1 MANLPGGERT
11 KRLLGLTAPGLFVLL
26 WSTGFIGAKL
36 GVPYAEP
43 MTFLTLRFVAAGTLL
58 TLLALATGAPWP
70 SSWKALGHI
79 AVVGLL
85 LQAVYLG
92 GVFVAVSRGMPAG
105 PSALIVSLQP
115 LTVALLAGLTLGE
128 RVSRRQWLGFVLG
141 VIGVFL
147 VVVEKIDP
155 ASLPDQEGFGFVE
168 VGLCALS
175 LLAITAS
182 TIYQKRFGLAA
193 DLRSGTALQY
203 WVAAV
208 AALFVAWTTE
218 DMRVVW
224 TGEFIF
230 ALGWLVLV
238 LSIGAVSLL
247 MFMIRMGEVSKVSSY
262 FYLVPPCTAVIAFLI
277 FGETLGLLAL
287 AGMLVAAVGVAL
299 VVRKAS

>member
-182 TIYQKRFGLAA
+182 TIYQKRFGMAA

>member
-11 KRLLGLTAPGLFVLL
+11 KRILGLTAPGLFVLL

-182 TIYQKRFGLAA
+182 TIYQKRFGMAA

-299 VVRKAS
+299 VVRRAS

>member
-1 MANLPGGERT
+1 MADLPGGERT
-11 KRLLGLTAPGLFVLL
+11 KRILGLTAPGLFVLL

-36 GVPYAEP
+36 GVPYADP
-43 MTFLTLRFVAAGTLL
+43 MTFLTLRFVVAGTLL

-128 RVSRRQWLGFVLG
+128 QVSRRQWLGFVLG

-155 ASLPDQEGFGFVE
+155 ASLPDQEGFGFIE
-168 VGLCALS
+168 VGLCAMS

-182 TIYQKRFGLAA
+182 TIYQKRFGMAS

-208 AALFVAWTTE
+208 AALFVAWMTE

-238 LSIGAVSLL
+238 LSIGAISLL

-262 FYLVPPCTAVIAFLI
+262 FYLVPPCTAVIAFLL
-277 FGETLGLLAL
+277 FGETLGLLSL
-287 AGMLVAAVGVAL
+287 AGMLIAAVGVAL